1 MPKALDSPV
10 PEPLLQIDMTD
21 ADFYRIR
28 DIIYQQ
34 AGIVLASHKKDMVYN
49 RLLRRIRE
57 LKLRSFSQYLQL
69 LETRSVGGEMQNFI
83 NALTTNLTAFFREPH
98 HFRLLEQ
105 HARSRAGNY
114 CVWSAAASTGEEP
127 CSIAMTLDKALG
139 SSSAVRVWATDI
151 DTQVLKHAQRGEYR
165 LSDVVALPEEMRK
178 RYFLRGTGKLNGH
191 ARVRET
197 LLSSICYQP
206 LNLMALNWNIP
217 GPFDAIFCRNVMIY
231 FDKETQ
237 VRILRRFTSMLKPG
251 GLLFTGH
258 SENFSQ
264 LTKDFYLI
272 GQTVYG
278 LARDLQ

>member
-1 MPKALDSPV
+1 
-10 PEPLLQIDMTD
+10 MTD
-21 ADFYRIR
+21 AEFYRIR

-49 RLLRRIRE
+49 RLMRRIRQ
-57 LKLRSFSQYLQL
+57 LKLNSFSQYLRLVEQSATGS
-69 LETRSVGGEMQNFI
+69 ERQQFI

-98 HFRLLEQ
+98 HFKILEQ
-105 HARSRAGNY
+105 HARSRKGSY
-114 CVWSAAASTGEEP
+114 CVWSSAASTGEEP
-127 CSIAMTLDKALG
+127 CSIAMTLDKILG
-139 SSSAVRVWATDI
+139 NSSAVRVWATDI
-151 DTQVLKHAQRGEYR
+151 DTQVLQHAQRGEYR
-165 LSDVVALPEEMRK
+165 LHDVAALPEEMKK
-178 RYFLRGTGKLNGH
+178 RYFLRGTGRLDGY
-191 ARVRET
+191 ARVREE
-197 LLSSICYQP
+197 LLASICYQP
-206 LNLMALNWNIP
+206 LNLLAHNWNIP

-264 LTKDFYLI
+264 LTNDFYLI

-278 LARDLQ
+278 LGREQQ